1 MEQLI
6 KDRKAKFKHVD
17 TTIRNSVIGP
27 LAVNLLVIESS
38 WHFVIRVKTTTAK
51 VQNIC
56 NQQMEI
62 IAFICKFSL
71 LFSGRQVLSLTVK

>member
-38 WHFVIRVKTTTAK
+38 
-51 VQNIC
+51 
-56 NQQMEI
+56 
-62 IAFICKFSL
+62 
-71 LFSGRQVLSLTVK
+71 